1 MKFDMRAVFT
11 LLAVFAVFEGTS
23 RLVAQ
28 ETAPP
33 RRKALNPSQAFP
45 PVTPSQ
51 VIDPVNPSQAFPREN
66 PSRVIP
72 PLGPSRENRALPPV
86 DSGGFKQAPSASTLP
101 LTTQVFIAIAEGPN
115 QLRGLPPFGNA
126 GIAAR
131 NLRVESDG
139 DRVVLRGSVAT
150 EADRALAGVR
160 AEEIAG
166 TGKVVNRLS
175 VSR

>member
-1 MKFDMRAVFT
+1 MKFDMRAVLS
-11 LLAVFAVFEGTS
+11 LLAAFAVFEGTS

-33 RRKALNPSQAFP
+33 KRKALNPSQAM
-45 PVTPSQ
+45 
-51 VIDPVNPSQAFPREN
+51 DPVYPSQAFPREN

-86 DSGGFKQAPSASTLP
+86 DSGGFKQAPPAIALP
-101 LTTQVFIAIAEGPN
+101 ITTQVFIAISQGPN
-115 QLRGLPPFGNA
+115 ELRGLPPFGNA
-126 GIAAR
+126 GIAVR
-131 NLRVESDG
+131 NLRVET
-139 DRVVLRGSVAT
+139 DRDRIVLRGSVPT

-166 TGKVVNRLS
+166 TGKVVNKLK
-175 VSR
+175 VSPR